1 MAYWLLKTEP
11 GEYSYADL
19 ERDRRTVWSGI
30 TNNLALIHLR
40 AMKAGDQAL
49 IYHTGKEKAIVG
61 MADVVR
67 HSGGHDPV
75 VEVGPAGRFANA
87 VTLADLKTLAT
98 FVSLDLLRLPRL
110 SVVPVSADHWNALV
124 KLGSGKA

>member
-40 AMKAGDQAL
+40 AMKAGDRAL

-67 HSGGHDPV
+67 HSGGHDPA
-75 VEVGPAGRFANA
+75 VEVGPAGRFATA
-87 VTLADLKTLAT
+87 VSLADLKALAT
-98 FVSLDLLRLPRL
+98 FASMDLLRLPRL
-110 SVVPVSADHWNALV
+110 SVVPVSAGHWNALV
-124 KLGSGKA
+124 KLVSGKA